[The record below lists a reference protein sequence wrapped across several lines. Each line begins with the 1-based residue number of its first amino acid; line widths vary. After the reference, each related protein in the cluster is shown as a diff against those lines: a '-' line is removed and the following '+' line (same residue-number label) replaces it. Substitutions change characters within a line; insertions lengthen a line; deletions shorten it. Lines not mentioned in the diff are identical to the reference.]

1 MAEMH
6 FATIW
11 EHIAD
16 QQPNAPAVICKDVT
30 RTWKEYE
37 NRAAR
42 FAAFLDGQGLKPDSK
57 IGIYLHNCNEYL
69 EAQFGIMKMRG
80 VTINVNYRYREE
92 ELVYLLDNA
101 DCEALVYQACYA
113 DQVEAIRDQLPGVKT
128 FVRMEDDSGESI
140 QGDVEYQSVI
150 ADTQPMPRIERSEDD
165 LYMLYT
171 GGTTGMPKGV
181 MYSAGQMSV
190 GLTMGWAILG
200 GLEEPPATPEALA
213 LAAAALHQSGSQVIS
228 LAGCP
233 LMHGTGMW
241 VGSLIPHMM
250 GGAVVTIPELGLNPD
265 LIWQEV
271 TRNNVS
277 FLVIVGDAFATPL
290 LAELDKAKSEGSAHD
305 ISSLKAMMSSGVM
318 WSSEVKQGLLNH
330 QDMVLIDAMG
340 STEGAM
346 GTSLAA
352 RGEVSETAKFEMGE
366 GVKVFNEDD
375 LEVTP
380 GSGEMGMI
388 GTAGNVPLG
397 YYKDPEKSAATFRE
411 IDGVR
416 YSFPGDFATI
426 EADGS
431 ITLLGRGSKCINTA
445 GEKVF
450 PEEVEEAIKR
460 DPAIFD
466 CLVVGLADE
475 RFGQKV
481 IAVAS
486 TRDDYEVEESALIEA
501 TRQHLAGYKLP
512 KKVFFVPHVQRLPNG
527 KADYDWAQQMA
538 EQMSA

>member
-1 MAEMH
+1 
-6 FATIW
+6 
-11 EHIAD
+11 
-16 QQPNAPAVICKDVT
+16 
-30 RTWKEYE
+30 
-37 NRAAR
+37 
-42 FAAFLDGQGLKPDSK
+42 
-57 IGIYLHNCNEYL
+57 
-69 EAQFGIMKMRG
+69 
-80 VTINVNYRYREE
+80 
-92 ELVYLLDNA
+92 
-101 DCEALVYQACYA
+101 LVYQACYA
-113 DQVEAIRDQLPGVKT
+113 GRVEAIRDQLPGVKI
-128 FVRMEDDSGESI
+128 FIRIEDTSGESI
-140 QGDVEYQSVI
+140 QGDVEYERAI
-150 ADTQPMPRIERSEDD
+150 ADTPPMPRIERSEDD

-181 MYSAGQMSV
+181 MYSAGQMSA
-190 GLTMGWAILG
+190 GLTVGWAILG
-200 GLEEPPATPEALA
+200 GMEEPPPTPEALA
-213 LAAAALHQSGSQVIS
+213 AASAALYDSGNQIVS

-250 GGAVVTIPELGLNPD
+250 GAAVVTIPELGLNPD
-265 LIWQEV
+265 LILQEV

-277 FLVIVGDAFATPL
+277 FLVIVGDAFAKPL
-290 LAELDKAKSEGSAHD
+290 LAELDKAESEGTPHD
-305 ISSLKAMMSSGVM
+305 IGCLKAMMSSGVM
-318 WSSEVKQGLLNH
+318 WSSEVKGGLLNH
-330 QDMVLIDAMG
+330 QDMILIDAMG
-340 STEGAM
+340 STEGSM
-346 GTSLAA
+346 GTSTAA

-375 LEVTP
+375 VEVAP

-431 ITLLGRGSKCINTA
+431 IALLGRGSKCINTA

-450 PEEVEEAIKR
+450 PEEVEEAVKR

-466 CLVVGLADE
+466 CLVVGLSDE

-486 TRDDYEVEESALIEA
+486 TMEGHDVEEAALIEGA
-501 TRQHLAGYKLP
+501 RQHLAGYKLP
-512 KKVFFVPHVQRLPNG
+512 KAVFLVPHVQRLPNG